1 MDDPTG
7 QALSFL
13 GNHIEKELICLPK
26 KYFEFNYYKM
36 LPSRLSNKS
45 VFFLLEIYL
54 SRIVWLYSVLIKYL
68 IIQSKKSADCVNVT
82 NILLLLVYPKLTQL
96 LF

>member
-1 MDDPTG
+1 
-7 QALSFL
+7 
-13 GNHIEKELICLPK
+13 
-26 KYFEFNYYKM
+26 M